1 LVCQAKLLFEGRF
14 EVTEDK
20 HVRYEDSELYKIRHS
35 ISHVMAHAVSEM
47 FPDAKIA
54 IGPPTADGFYYD
66 FDLPRALT
74 PDDLETI
81 EQRMRE
87 IVREGHTFVRRVV
100 NAAEARELFARQP
113 FKLELIDS
121 ILQGGTDEYGEP
133 LPENEEPQLTSY
145 RMNNFED
152 LCRGPHVR
160 DTNQINP
167 DAFKL
172 TTVSGA
178 YWRGDIHRPMLQR
191 IYGTAWSTREE
202 LAEYLERVEQAKKR
216 DHRTLGKALDLFSTS
231 EAVGPGLILW
241 HPKGGMVRYL
251 AERFSQEA
259 HLLNGYDWVYTPHIG
274 RAELWETSGHLDFF
288 RDTMYQPIDV
298 DGEDFYLKPM
308 SCPFHIQI
316 YKSGQVSYRDL
327 PKRYAEYATVYRYEL
342 SGVLH
347 GLTRVRGFTQDDA
360 HTFCMPEQARDEIR
374 HALRF
379 SLYVLRT
386 FGLED
391 FKAYIATRPEK
402 KAVGSLEEWENAQA
416 ILKETVTEE
425 NIEYEID
432 EGGGAFY
439 GPKIDLK
446 VKDALGREWQ
456 LSTVQFDFNLPERFG
471 LEYAGSD
478 GQAHRPVMVH
488 RALFGS
494 AERFFGMLIEHYGG
508 VFPLWLAPIQVV
520 MIPISDRHNAYAM
533 EVARQ
538 LKAHGVR
545 VTTDI
550 SNDRMQA
557 KIRNAE
563 MEKIPYLLVIGD
575 KEVSDRNLSVRSREQ
590 GTLGKMTIEAFI
602 EMTKEQRE
610 KGKAKSIMR

>member
-1 LVCQAKLLFEGRF
+1 M
-14 EVTEDK
+14 TEDK

>member
-1 LVCQAKLLFEGRF
+1 MT
-14 EVTEDK
+14 EVQQ
-20 HVRYEDSELYKIRHS
+20 VRYEDSELYKIRHS
-35 ISHVMAHAVSEM
+35 ISHVMAQAVSEV
-47 FPDAKIA
+47 FPDTKIA

-81 EQRMRE
+81 ENRMRE
-87 IVREGHTFVRRVV
+87 IVREGHPFVRRVV
-100 NAAEARELFARQP
+100 NPAEARELFARQP

-121 ILQGGTDEYGEP
+121 ILERGTDEYGEP
-133 LPENEEPQLTSY
+133 LPANEAPLLTTY

-152 LCRGPHVR
+152 LCRGPHVKN
-160 DTNQINP
+160 TSQINP

-191 IYGTAWSTREE
+191 VYGTAWVNKKE
-202 LAEYLERVEQAKKR
+202 LDEYLERVEQAKKR

-360 HTFCMPEQARDEIR
+360 HSFCMPEQARDEIR

-402 KAVGSLEEWENAQA
+402 KAVGSIEEWENAQA
-416 ILKETVTEE
+416 ILKETVAEE
-425 NIEYEID
+425 NVEFEID

-446 VKDALGREWQ
+446 VKDALEREWQ

-471 LEYAGSD
+471 LEYTGSD

-508 VFPLWLAPIQVV
+508 VFPLWLAPIQVA
-520 MIPISDRHNAYAM
+520 MIPISDRHNAYAE
-533 EVARQ
+533 EVAAQ

-545 VTTDI
+545 VTTDV

-575 KEVSDRNLSVRSREQ
+575 KEVSDQNVAVRSRE
-590 GTLGKMTIEAFI
+590 GGNLGKMTVEGFL

-610 KGKAKSIMR
+610 KGKAKSI